1 MIGGVR
7 GALNYNSS
15 EIKEKFNINTC
26 CKTKR
31 SMISSDA
38 LKRPNGRKGNARQ
51 RSGCT
56 GKCSSRTSEH
66 KQTNSVGQSSHAGNN
81 SAAQPDPHRCFGGVS
96 GCRRVGAFKQQVL
109 QTTSFSRPAWPQ
121 SSGDRGTNLLHQ
133 GRRQKI
139 PSRNVTR

>member
-7 GALNYNSS
+7 GALNYNCS
-15 EIKEKFNINTC
+15 EIKENFNINTC

-81 SAAQPDPHRCFGGVS
+81 SAAQPDPHRCFGGVWS
-96 GCRRVGAFKQQVL
+96 VWVCSNSKRCKPHPFGRQ
-109 QTTSFSRPAWPQ
+109 PAWPQ
-121 SSGDRGTNLLHQ
+121 SSGDRGTNVLHQ
-133 GRRQKI
+133 G
-139 PSRNVTR
+139 PSPSQLP